1 MAMDFNKIIDSV
13 ASSEPLLPAQ
23 VPVVP
28 GRAVHVDADMLCY
41 VAGGGEDMSVA
52 TSRQIVHSL
61 VNKFKDAA
69 GAERAVLQMTASGSL
84 KGLRV
89 LVPTSQPYQAQRVGA
104 RRPKNWGYLREYLS
118 QYSGDAFRVKLWE
131 DREADDGFG
140 YVSLSRPDDVIV
152 TKDKDMRMLPGWH
165 MDWDSLELVHIANDC
180 YEAIH
185 FGKVYGYKWF
195 LLQML
200 QGDTADHI
208 RGLGKCKAAP
218 RGCGEATAKKLL
230 ADTTC
235 KADGVA
241 RVVELYKQAFGERW
255 ANEFAEQAMLL
266 WIRRGSQATL
276 DEFRAYT
283 PVPDDDQDAL
293 SSAVKAIKL
302 RVREMQLEAEAVSKW
317 QTS

>member
-1 MAMDFNKIIDSV
+1 MAMDFNNIVNSV
-13 ASSEPLLPAQ
+13 AAAEPIVPEQ
-23 VPVVP
+23 KPVVP
-28 GRAVHVDADMLCY
+28 GRRLFIDGDMLAYHCS
-41 VAGGGEDMSVA
+41 GNEDVSIA
-52 TSRQIVHSL
+52 TARNIL
-61 VNKFKDAA
+61 RNTIRKFTELAS
-69 GAERAVLQMTASGSL
+69 AESAVLGLTASGSL

-89 LVPTSQPYQAQRVGA
+89 LVPTSQPYQAQRAGA
-104 RRPKNWGYLREYLS
+104 RRPKNWEALRDYMLS
-118 QYSGDAFRVKLWE
+118 GSAGTVVVAT
-131 DREADDGFG
+131 DREADDLAGWF
-140 YVSLSRPDDVIV
+140 S
-152 TKDKDMRMLPGWH
+152 TKHGDYAVLCSGDKDFRMLEGWH
-165 MDWDSLELVHIANDC
+165 LDWVHKNMVHVHHGA
-180 YEAIH
+180 YEIESN
-185 FGKVYGYKWF
+185 GKVYGYKWF

-218 RGCGEATAKKLL
+218 RGCGEVTAKKLL
-230 ADTTC
+230 ADTTN
-235 KADGVA
+235 KVEGVA
-241 RVVELYKQAFGERW
+241 RVVELYKQAFGEHW

-293 SSAVKAIKL
+293 GSAVKAIKL

>member
-1 MAMDFNKIIDSV
+1 MAMDFSKIIDSV
-13 ASSEPLLPAQ
+13 ASAEPVVPVAQ
-23 VPVVP
+23 PVVP
-28 GRAVHVDADMLCY
+28 GRRLFIDADMLAYHCS
-41 VAGGGEDMSVA
+41 GNEDVSIA
-52 TSRQIVHSL
+52 TARNIL
-61 VNKFKDAA
+61 RNTINKFKELAS
-69 GAERAVLQMTASGSL
+69 AESVVLGLTASGSL

-89 LVPTSQPYQAQRVGA
+89 LVPTSQPYQAQRSGA
-104 RRPKNWGYLREYLS
+104 KRPKNWEALRDYMLS
-118 QYSGDAFRVKLWE
+118 GAAGTIIVAT
-131 DREADDGFG
+131 DREADDMAGWF
-140 YVSLSRPDDVIV
+140 S
-152 TKDKDMRMLPGWH
+152 TKHGENAVLCSGDKDFRMIEGWH
-165 MDWDSLELVHIANDC
+165 LDWVHKNMVHVPHGTYELEAN
-180 YEAIH
+180 
-185 FGKVYGYKWF
+185 GKVFGYKWF

-208 RGLGKCKAAP
+208 RGMGKCKAAP

-235 KADGVA
+235 KAEGVA
-241 RVVELYKQAFGERW
+241 RVVELYKQAFGDSW

-293 SSAVKAIKL
+293 GSAVKAIKL

-317 QTS
+317 QQD

>member
-1 MAMDFNKIIDSV
+1 MAMDLNTIANSI
-13 ASSEPLLPAQ
+13 ASAEPVLPVQ
-23 VPVVP
+23 VPTVP
-28 GRAVHVDADMLCY
+28 GRAVHIDGDMLCY

-52 TSRQIVHSL
+52 VSRQIAHGL
-61 VNKFKDAA
+61 VAKFKEAA

-104 RRPKNWGYLREYLS
+104 RRPRNWEYLRDYLS
-118 QYSGDAFRVKLWE
+118 QYSGEAFRVKLWE

-165 MDWDSLELVHIANDC
+165 MEWDSREMVHIPKDC
-180 YEAIH
+180 YEVEH

-230 ADTTC
+230 RDTTC
-235 KADGVA
+235 KAEGIA
-241 RVVELYKQAFGERW
+241 RVVELYKAAFEERW
-255 ANEFAEQAMLL
+255 ANEFSEQAMLL

-283 PVPDDDQDAL
+283 PMPTEEDRRELGQ
-293 SSAVKAIKL
+293 AVKAIKL
-302 RVREMQLEAEAVSKW
+302 RIREMQMEAGDLMK
-317 QTS
+317 

>member
-1 MAMDFNKIIDSV
+1 MAMDFNNIANSI
-13 ASSEPLLPAQ
+13 ASAEPVLPVK
-23 VPVVP
+23 VPTVP
-28 GRAVHVDADMLCY
+28 GRAVHIDGDMLCY

-52 TSRQIVHSL
+52 VSRQIVHGL
-61 VNKFKDAA
+61 VAKFKEAA

-104 RRPKNWGYLREYLS
+104 RRPRNWEYLRDYLS
-118 QYSGDAFRVKLWE
+118 QYSGEAFRVKLWE

-165 MDWDSLELVHIANDC
+165 MEWDSREMVHIPNDC
-180 YEAIH
+180 YEVGH

-235 KADGVA
+235 KAEGIA
-241 RVVELYKQAFGERW
+241 RVVELYKAAFEERW
-255 ANEFAEQAMLL
+255 ANEFSEQAMML

-283 PVPDDDQDAL
+283 PMPTEEDRRELGQ
-293 SSAVKAIKL
+293 AVKAIKL
-302 RVREMQLEAEAVSKW
+302 RVKEQQEQADALCR
-317 QTS
+317 